1 MNFEVATEFEKSLKR
16 LSKKYPSLKADYLA
30 FLNELENNPMM
41 GDEIFPGC
49 RKARIAIK
57 SKGKGKS
64 GGGRI
69 IFYFEIDGDRI
80 VLLFIY
86 DKREME
92 NVKTA
97 FIEQIL
103 QTILAKQ
110 EKLEIIIPN
119 SNILSF

>member
-30 FLNELENNPMM
+30 FLKELEKNPLL
-41 GDEIFPGC
+41 GDEIFPNC

-69 IFYFEIDGDRI
+69 IFYFELVEDKII
-80 VLLFIY
+80 LLFIY
-86 DKREME
+86 DKSEIE
-92 NVKTA
+92 NIQTA

-103 QTILAKQ
+103 QTMLTG
-110 EKLEIIIPN
+110 
-119 SNILSF
+119 

>member
-30 FLNELENNPMM
+30 FLKELEINPFM
-41 GDEIFPGC
+41 GDEIFPNC

-69 IFYFEIDGDRI
+69 IFYFELTEETII
-80 VLLFIY
+80 LLFIY
-86 DKREME
+86 DKSEME
-92 NVKTA
+92 NVQTT

-103 QTILAKQ
+103 QKMLTG
-110 EKLEIIIPN
+110 
-119 SNILSF
+119 

>member
-30 FLNELENNPMM
+30 FLNELKKNPLL
-41 GDEIFPGC
+41 GDEIFPNC

-69 IFYFEIDGDRI
+69 IFYFELVEDKII
-80 VLLFIY
+80 LLFVY
-86 DKREME
+86 DKSEME
-92 NVKTA
+92 NVQTA

-103 QTILAKQ
+103 QTMLTG
-110 EKLEIIIPN
+110 
-119 SNILSF
+119 